1 MMGVLMHGLAGA
13 AIFWFG
19 TVHVSAVGG
28 LLFTV
33 SLAVAVAF
41 WIKAF
46 SEIPEMLAGIADA
59 LGRDDDE

>member
-1 MMGVLMHGLAGA
+1 MHGLAGV

-19 TVHVSAVGG
+19 TVHVSGVGG

-46 SEIPEMLAGIADA
+46 SEIPGMLADISEG